1 MEQNQLCHLRLR
13 EAVSKGELMESV
25 KTTKEELGW
34 ADGSQDSDEHAVN
47 SEIRADQSK
56 LTDDA
61 RQRGADGIIKM
72 KKRIT

>member
-1 MEQNQLCHLRLR
+1 LT
-13 EAVSKGELMESV
+13 EAVSKGELMKAV
-25 KTTKEELGW
+25 KMIKEELGW

-47 SEIRADQSK
+47 SEMCTSGSIKAD
-56 LTDDA
+56 T